1 MSEGGPLYEL
11 TGVDKVFTGPKER
24 VRILA
29 NIDLRIVAGE
39 SLAIVGASGSG
50 KTTLLQLMGGL
61 DTPSGGTVLFQG
73 VDIGGLSWGE
83 KSVLRNRKIGF
94 VFQFHHLL
102 PEFSTLENVAM
113 PGVISGAQRGWIMQR
128 ARETLDLVGLK
139 GQENQR
145 VSTLSG
151 GERQLAAIARAI
163 VLRPAV
169 ILADEPTGNLDKRNE
184 AMVADL
190 LVRFNQELGT
200 TLVLVTHNLELAA
213 RMQRRLRLYAGEIH
227 D

>member
-1 MSEGGPLYEL
+1 MSEAGPLYEL
-11 TGVDKVFTGPKER
+11 VGVSKEFAGPREQ
-24 VRILA
+24 VRILSD
-29 NIDLRIVAGE
+29 IDLRIEGGE
-39 SLAIVGASGSG
+39 SLAVVGASGSG

-61 DTPSGGTVLFQG
+61 DSPSGGAVLFQG
-73 VDIGGLSWGE
+73 VDMGGLSWEE
-83 KSVLRNRKIGF
+83 KSTLRNRKIGF

-113 PGVISGAQRGWIMQR
+113 PGLISGAKKGWILER
-128 ARETLDLVGLK
+128 ASETLDLVGLK
-139 GQENQR
+139 GQERQR

-169 ILADEPTGNLDKRNE
+169 ILADEPTGNLDARNE
-184 AMVADL
+184 AMVAEL
-190 LVRFNQELGT
+190 LVRFNRELGT
-200 TLVLVTHNLELAA
+200 TLVLVTHNLDLAA
-213 RMQRRLRLYAGEIH
+213 RMQRRLRLYAGEIY

>member
-11 TGVDKVFTGPKER
+11 TGVDKEFTGPKER

-29 NIDLRIVAGE
+29 SIDLRIEAGE